1 MTTWPEK
8 QRSMPEWDLSQPT
21 RQSILGVVVYLLRN
35 FRALLSLLITAV
47 IIGAAKPQVW
57 IVVGIAVIP
66 FSVIAALF
74 AYWQYRNFTFQLD
87 GDDLIIKKGVI
98 FRDRTVIS
106 VDRIQTVKIAE
117 SIVQRILGL
126 VALKVDTA
134 GSSGSELEIPA
145 LERKAAMLLK
155 DLLYKKKEEA
165 EGTASERTDSA
176 DPASEAAPEQVRT
189 SAEKKVLVKLNVF
202 DLLLVGL
209 TENHLKTGFVA
220 LAVVF
225 GYFSQFMEYLQEY
238 LEAYVDE
245 YARTLAN
252 AGLAFALSAL
262 VLFAVVSVLLSVIR
276 TFLRFFNLKA
286 VLLPD
291 AVEIETGLLK
301 RNYDRIPVRKIQFAE
316 WETNPLRRLVG
327 FESVRIRPTDPVGQ
341 ANKQQRTEIPAL
353 RRAAGAALAE
363 GIFPGYVAPQ
373 SGFKAVA
380 SAYARINLI
389 IAAAVFM
396 PVSAVLWY
404 FHGLP
409 GLFPLFVLPLTALFS
424 YRYGRTVRVLFDRQF
439 LLVRKGWIFP
449 SRLVLPIHKLQS
461 VAVSTNV
468 FLKRRKLCHLNL
480 YTAAGARKVRYLKEK
495 EAARMYNY
503 MLWCVEKSDESWM

>member
-1 MTTWPEK
+1 
-8 QRSMPEWDLSQPT
+8 MPDWDLSQPT

-87 GDDLIIKKGVI
+87 GDDLIIRKGVI
-98 FRDRTVIS
+98 FKERTVIS
-106 VDRIQTVKIAE
+106 ADRIQTVKIAE

-145 LERKAAMLLK
+145 LERKAALLLK
-155 DLLYKKKEEA
+155 DLLYRKKEEA
-165 EGTASERTDSA
+165 EGLAPEGADSA
-176 DPASEAAPEQVRT
+176 VQPDGAEDTARVRPAT
-189 SAEKKVLVKLNVF
+189 EKKVLVKLNIF
-202 DLLLVGL
+202 DLLVVGL
-209 TENHLKTGFVA
+209 TENHLKTGLLA

-225 GYFSQFMEYLQEY
+225 GYFSQFMEYLQDY

-252 AGLAFALSAL
+252 AGIAFALSAL
-262 VLFAVVSVLLSVIR
+262 ILFAAVSVLLSVIR

-301 RNYDRIPVRKIQFAE
+301 RSYDRIPVRKIQFAQ
-316 WETNPLRRLVG
+316 WETNPLRRLAG
-327 FESVRIRPTDPVGQ
+327 FESVRIRPSDPVGQ

-353 RRAAGAALAE
+353 RRKASAALAA
-363 GIFPGYVAPQ
+363 GIFPGYEAPEG
-373 SGFKAVA
+373 GFRALA
-380 SAYARINLI
+380 SAYARINSI
-389 IAAAVFM
+389 IAGALLL
-396 PVSAVLWY
+396 PVSAVLWHQY
-404 FHGLP
+404 GLP

-424 YRYGRTVRVLFDRQF
+424 YRYGLKVRILFDSRF
-439 LLVRKGWIFP
+439 LLVKKGWIFP

-461 VAVSTNV
+461 VSVSTNI

-480 YTAAGARKVRYLKEK
+480 YTAAGARRVRYLREE
-495 EAARMYNY
+495 EAAQMYNY
-503 MLWCVEKSDESWM
+503 MLWCVEKSDEDWM